1 MWDIETVL
9 GYLRSFPINK
19 FLSTKILTLKLTM
32 LLALRSTSRCSE
44 IRQLD
49 FRFYTKSER
58 KFYFNVIKPTTV
70 NTINKPLAVLD
81 FELFQDDNNIC
92 VFETLEGYIFRAK
105 PWREKSNHTQ
115 LF

>member
-1 MWDIETVL
+1 
-9 GYLRSFPINK
+9 
-19 FLSTKILTLKLTM
+19 M

-58 KFYFNVIKPTTV
+58 KFCFNVIKPTKV
-70 NTINKPLAVLD
+70 STINKPLAVLD

-92 VFETLEGYIFRAK
+92 VFETLEEYIFRAK